1 MGTIDNATW
10 QALGLTLT
18 VLGLVASA
26 LVWRRRGVTAGLR
39 AVAWSLL
46 PLAAGLTGTLRLLW
60 EIADSIVTWA
70 LRLAFSPVV
79 WLGIVLAAVSVV
91 LFVVSGVLR
100 RRTPAATGTG
110 RASLDT
116 GGRRGLEGRS
126 PAGAPDR
133 PADDDLSDIEDILKR
148 HGIS

>member
-1 MGTIDNATW
+1 MGTIDNTTW
-10 QALGLTLT
+10 QALGLTLS
-18 VLGLVASA
+18 VLGLVVSA
-26 LVWRRRGVTAGLR
+26 LVWRRRGVVAGLR

-79 WLGIVLAAVSVV
+79 WLGIILAGVSVV

-100 RRTPAATGTG
+100 RRTPAASGERRAVKG
-110 RASLDT
+110 RAS
-116 GGRRGLEGRS
+116 S
-126 PAGAPDR
+126 PAVGPKRAG
-133 PADDDLSDIEDILKR
+133 ADDDMAEIEDILKR

>member
-1 MGTIDNATW
+1 MGNVDNATW

-18 VLGLVASA
+18 VLGLVVSL
-26 LVWRRRGVTAGLR
+26 LVWRRRGTTAGLR

-60 EIADSIVTWA
+60 EIVDSIVTWA

-79 WLGIVLAAVSVV
+79 WLGIVLAGVSVV

-100 RRTPAATGTG
+100 RRTPEPVDRAARRREVDG
-110 RASLDT
+110 RP
-116 GGRRGLEGRS
+116 S
-126 PAGAPDR
+126 PAAPKR
-133 PADDDLSDIEDILKR
+133 AGDDDMAEIEDILKR

>member
-1 MGTIDNATW
+1 MGTIDNTTW

-18 VLGLVASA
+18 VLGLVVSA
-26 LVWRRRGVTAGLR
+26 LVWRRRGVGAGLR

-60 EIADSIVTWA
+60 DIADSIVTWA

-79 WLGIVLAAVSVV
+79 WLGIVLAGVSLV
-91 LFVVSGVLR
+91 LFVVSGMLR
-100 RRTPAATGTG
+100 RRTAGTSGERRAVERHRSSTAATPP
-110 RASLDT
+110 RA
-116 GGRRGLEGRS
+116 GG
-126 PAGAPDR
+126 
-133 PADDDLSDIEDILKR
+133 DDDLSEIEDILKR

>member
-10 QALGLTLT
+10 QALGLTLS
-18 VLGLVASA
+18 VLGLGVSA
-26 LVWRRRGVTAGLR
+26 LVWRRRGMTAGLR

-60 EIADSIVTWA
+60 EIGDSIVTWA

-79 WLGIVLAAVSVV
+79 WLGIVLAGVSVL

-100 RRTPAATGTG
+100 RRTPGPEDRATQG
-110 RASLDT
+110 RAVES
-116 GGRRGLEGRS
+116 RRSS
-126 PAGAPDR
+126 PAAAPKR
-133 PADDDLSDIEDILKR
+133 AGDDDMAEIEDILKR